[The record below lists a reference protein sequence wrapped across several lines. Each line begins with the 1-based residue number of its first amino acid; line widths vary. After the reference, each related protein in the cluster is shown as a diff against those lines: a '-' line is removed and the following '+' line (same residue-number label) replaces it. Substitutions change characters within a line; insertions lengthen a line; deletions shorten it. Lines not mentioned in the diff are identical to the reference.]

1 MEIYI
6 PPNVNVR
13 PINRPGTLLRAVTD
27 SLGQLQYS
35 DDPFEKFI
43 SLMGSRLNYSDGK
56 GVLTMHR
63 YHIDRWLTH
72 RQVVLFSL
80 RKVQRDICEMALR
93 DTRYDN
99 LSESVDKLREL
110 LEEL

>member
-1 MEIYI
+1 M
-6 PPNVNVR
+6 PPSAIAR

-27 SLGQLQYS
+27 SLGKLQYS

-56 GVLTMHR
+56 GVLTMHT

-80 RKVQRDICEMALR
+80 RKVQRDICEMALK
-93 DTRYDN
+93 DVRYN
-99 LSESVDKLREL
+99 YVSESLDKLRGL